1 MASRVEVKVKVQV
14 KVKVK
19 AQRESA
25 REGKRRLKSF
35 IQYELKPP
43 TYWYHALVYTPR
55 NDSML
60 FFLNACN
67 AAIPMLMHR
76 DSLSFFIELI
86 MHADIMP
93 PYHTSRDASEV
104 RQPWA

>member
-1 MASRVEVKVKVQV
+1 
-14 KVKVK
+14 
-19 AQRESA
+19 
-25 REGKRRLKSF
+25 
-35 IQYELKPP
+35 
-43 TYWYHALVYTPR
+43 
-55 NDSML
+55 ML